1 MQRLSRNRTLP
12 ALAVAALVWA
22 TGLPGGP
29 VAAQAPGDIYS
40 VGGIAVDETGADGSA
55 ARAAALRSGERVA
68 FDRLLRWLL
77 LDRDVAQI
85 PSDVRA
91 DPSGFVTGYSVQSER
106 IAANR
111 YRATIEV
118 QFDPNRVRGLMNELE
133 LSFEERRP
141 PTHLLIPLFD
151 LDGRLDL
158 WDHNPWLDVWA
169 DRPGTGDFIP
179 LLVPHGDIGDVS
191 ALSAADAAGGQA
203 DRIAGLARRYGVTRA
218 LLVRADQAA
227 DDGHVLVSVR
237 LVDRGQPI
245 AEPLHLRLNRAVDE
259 TDGELLQRAAATTA
273 RAAADL
279 WIQSVRDRRQTD
291 GVLAV
296 RADFASHAEWRRLLG
311 ELLRSSRL
319 ADVTVRRLTTRQAD
333 LALAY
338 SGTPEAVR
346 AALAAIGLDVET
358 DDAPWRVRFAAE
370 PEPPPATEPAP
381 EAPVVAPPP
390 VTPIV
395 D

>member
-1 MQRLSRNRTLP
+1 MQRLSRSRTLP
-12 ALAVAALVWA
+12 ALAVAGLLWTA
-22 TGLPGGP
+22 GLPGGP
-29 VAAQAPGDIYS
+29 AAAQAPGDIYS

-55 ARAAALRSGERVA
+55 ARAAALRAGERVA

-77 LDRDVAQI
+77 LDRDVAQV
-85 PSDVRA
+85 PGDVRA
-91 DPSGFVTGYSVQSER
+91 DPSRFVTGYSVQSER

-118 QFDPNRVRGLMNELE
+118 QFDPNQVRGLMDELE
-133 LSFEERRP
+133 LTFEERRP
-141 PTHLLIPLFD
+141 PTHLLIPLFGR
-151 LDGRLDL
+151 DGRLDL

-169 DRPGTGDFIP
+169 RRPDAGDFIP
-179 LLVPHGDIGDVS
+179 LLVPHGEIGDVS
-191 ALSAADAAGGQA
+191 ALSAAAADAGQA

-218 LLVRADQAA
+218 LLTRADQGA

-245 AEPLHLRLNRAVDE
+245 AEPLHLRLNRTVDE
-259 TDGELLQRAAATTA
+259 TDTELLLRAASTTA

-279 WIQSVRDRRQTD
+279 WIQSVRDRRQAD

-296 RADFASHAEWRRLLG
+296 RADFGSHAEWRRLLG
-311 ELLRSSRL
+311 ELRRSSRL
-319 ADVTVRRLTTRQAD
+319 TDVAIRRLTTRQAD

-338 SGTPEAVR
+338 SGTPETVR
-346 AALAAIGLDVET
+346 AALAAIGLDVDT
-358 DDAPWRVRFAAE
+358 VNDPWRVRFAAE
-370 PEPPPATEPAP
+370 PELPPAIEPTS
-381 EAPVVAPPP
+381 EAPVEAPPP

>member
-1 MQRLSRNRTLP
+1 MQRLSWNRTLA
-12 ALAVAALVWA
+12 ALAAAGLVWTA
-22 TGLPGGP
+22 GLAGGP
-29 VAAQAPGDIYS
+29 AAAQAPGDIYS

-55 ARAAALRSGERVA
+55 ARAAALRAGERVA

-77 LDRDVAQI
+77 LDRDVAQV
-85 PSDVRA
+85 PGDVRA
-91 DPSGFVTGYSVQSER
+91 DPSRFVTGYSVQSER

-118 QFDPNRVRGLMNELE
+118 QFDPNRVRGLMNELA
-133 LSFEERRP
+133 LAFEERRP
-141 PTHLLIPLFD
+141 PTHLLIPLFGG
-151 LDGRLDL
+151 DGRLDL

-169 DRPGTGDFIP
+169 HRPDAGDFIP
-179 LLVPHGDIGDVS
+179 LLVPHGEIGDVS
-191 ALSAADAAGGQA
+191 ALSAADAAAGQA

-237 LVDRGQPI
+237 LVDRGQAI

-259 TDGELLQRAAATTA
+259 TDAELLRRAASTTA

-279 WIQSVRDRRQTD
+279 WIQSVRDRRQAD
-291 GVLAV
+291 GVLTV
-296 RADFASHAEWRRLLG
+296 RADFGSHAEWRRLLG
-311 ELLRSSRL
+311 ELRRSSRL

-346 AALAAIGLDVET
+346 AALAAIGLDVDTVE
-358 DDAPWRVRFAAE
+358 APWRVRFAAE

-381 EAPVVAPPP
+381 EAPVEAPPP